1 MSVSPTNPLPMEL
14 TFAEFVLFTLLGSC
28 ALVVTFTVVS
38 RSFHARAET
47 RSLARRVICRLCL
60 YAFEDSS
67 REKIVRCPHCGVAN
81 EKGRGR
87 RLG

>member
-1 MSVSPTNPLPMEL
+1 MEL
-14 TFAEFVLFTLLGSC
+14 TLADFVLFVLFGSC
-28 ALVVTFTVVS
+28 ALVVAFTLIS
-38 RSFHARAET
+38 RTLHARSEA

-60 YAFEDSS
+60 HAFEDGGHV
-67 REKIVRCPHCGVAN
+67 KIVKCPHCGAAN

>member
-1 MSVSPTNPLPMEL
+1 MEL
-14 TFAEFVLFTLLGSC
+14 SFADFVLLAVFGSC
-28 ALVVTFTVVS
+28 ALVIFCTVVS
-38 RSFHARAET
+38 RTLHARAES

-60 YAFEDSS
+60 HAFETTATG
-67 REKIVRCPHCGVAN
+67 KIVACPACGAAN